1 MCAWAAIEFSRKAL
15 VEEIA
20 AGLKGGLA
28 IVRDLGWKVG
38 DRTEHVQS

>member
-1 MCAWAAIEFSRKAL
+1 M
-15 VEEIA
+15 EEIA

-38 DRTEHVQS
+38 DRIEHVQS